1 MADMEAEAIAAV
13 DACLDEHAHAAA
25 PPLSLWNRVLS
36 ILKSHGL
43 AWSQQLQA
51 NSLLVHPLNRGGLGV
66 NGYSC
71 HAKGAALWASGFDSA
86 YLHSSTCFLE
96 AITLMYLLFMLRMLL
111 KFKSQGF
118 ELAVDS
124 SIREK
129 QLLFNKSMVNQSSGL
144 LAPVGTQER
153 YMSVSSGHTC
163 QFVKACLHGCPTP
176 EATLADNSGKLNK
189 ETLGRDPEF
198 KKLLEAGWQWTVVSS
213 RVEQQWPSLPRL
225 AERALN
231 SSNEAFLK
239 ASELELLLYLG
250 EHASSNSTALQCHE
264 VAAELTKTG
273 PISSYSKLVAMWF
286 EQFSHQ
292 GLFLKFLGP
301 FSKEF
306 GQNANCGA
314 EFWAGASMALSSQMP
329 MIRLAF
335 LACNLAAPATKISNG
350 YARLILRS
358 DFEKLKSIKMKN
370 FVTEAEDVLFRAWKQ
385 IEHQLDNFDALKSFG
400 ILCIRMSLHLLGKE

>member
-1 MADMEAEAIAAV
+1 M
-13 DACLDEHAHAAA
+13 
-25 PPLSLWNRVLS
+25 LS

-111 KFKSQGF
+111 KFKRQGF

-225 AERALN
+225 AERAM
-231 SSNEAFLK
+231 
-239 ASELELLLYLG
+239 
-250 EHASSNSTALQCHE
+250 
-264 VAAELTKTG
+264 
-273 PISSYSKLVAMWF
+273 KLF
-286 EQFSHQ
+286 
-292 GLFLKFLGP
+292 
-301 FSKEF
+301 
-306 GQNANCGA
+306 
-314 EFWAGASMALSSQMP
+314 
-329 MIRLAF
+329 
-335 LACNLAAPATKISNG
+335 
-350 YARLILRS
+350 
-358 DFEKLKSIKMKN
+358 
-370 FVTEAEDVLFRAWKQ
+370 
-385 IEHQLDNFDALKSFG
+385 
-400 ILCIRMSLHLLGKE
+400 